1 MAHPKIYDNS
11 SQEKTQERTQSQQQP
26 PYSSPNDNNPNHRCL
41 PNTTLILLLV
51 HYIPGSTHNLQL
63 ALYSRRSIWLIWT
76 SQIIKMSRGW
86 PSPPSKPNFTMEAI
100 HWARMAVKK
109 DLNTTTVIVCHH
121 KAHHLTTI
129 HDEMHIITT
138 IPPHNIEYDPI
149 FKWPK
154 YLHQYDNIYTSIL
167 CIHNQRTLTKESTN
181 NQQSHTTY

>member
-1 MAHPKIYDNS
+1 MPTKYHTHTTSRPLHPRLNS
-11 SQEKTQERTQSQQQP
+11 QLYNL
-26 PYSSPNDNNPNHRCL
+26 PYIHDVVFGSS
-41 PNTTLILLLV
+41 
-51 HYIPGSTHNLQL
+51 GL
-63 ALYSRRSIWLIWT
+63 AK
-76 SQIIKMSRGW
+76 IIKMSRGW

-100 HWARMAVKK
+100 QWARMAVKK
-109 DLNTTTVIVCHH
+109 NLNTTTVIVCHH